1 MKEDLRNLVISN
13 PEVKQLR
20 ILLHGPVGAG
30 KSSFINAIDSIFQ
43 GRMACAS
50 LAEAATAG
58 TSFTKVFKTYKI
70 RNKQYGSYLP
80 FVISDIMGLQPCE
93 SEGAHQDD
101 LIQALEGR
109 LMDGYKFN
117 PISPLSESDQGY
129 KPNPSNSDKTHCLV
143 SIIPASKISLMD
155 NKIIEKMRKIR
166 EKASDMGIPQVVVL
180 TMVDQACPEVNKN
193 LKMIYRSKKIKEKM
207 LECENRLGVPM
218 NCILPVKNYHEE
230 ISLNED
236 VDCVVLRALSQII
249 HFANDYVYT
258 FCSDKHESSQG
269 CSEQDRIQN
278 PDGDFDQEWRS
289 IAWDLPGRNKLESQI
304 RDFSLQNPDVSRLR
318 ILLHGPI
325 GAGKSSFIN
334 SINTVFQGRVTTSA
348 LVASEFGVSFTK
360 KYNVH
365 KFRNGSSGFLPFII
379 NDTMGLEKGKGQG
392 VDIRDIISALTGHIK
407 DNYKFNP
414 VSPLTDEHSEY
425 NKNPNLSDK
434 VHCLVSILPA
444 DKISV
449 MDDEVIAKMKTA
461 REAASD
467 MDIPQVVIMTRVDK
481 GSPQVKEN
489 LRSIY
494 FSKKIKAKIEECSIR
509 LGVPMNCIFP
519 VKNYHE
525 EESLNLEMDCLILAA
540 LRQILHF
547 ANDYVDRLAE

>member
-58 TSFTKVFKTYKI
+58 TSFTKV
-70 RNKQYGSYLP
+70 YGSYLP

-193 LKMIYRSKKIKEKM
+193 LKMIYRSKKIKEKRI
-207 LECENRLGVPM
+207 RLVGLVP
-218 NCILPVKNYHEE
+218 CIICICNPPLMF
-230 ISLNED
+230 IS
-236 VDCVVLRALSQII
+236 
-249 HFANDYVYT
+249 
-258 FCSDKHESSQG
+258 
-269 CSEQDRIQN
+269 
-278 PDGDFDQEWRS
+278 
-289 IAWDLPGRNKLESQI
+289 
-304 RDFSLQNPDVSRLR
+304 
-318 ILLHGPI
+318 ILL
-325 GAGKSSFIN
+325 A
-334 SINTVFQGRVTTSA
+334 
-348 LVASEFGVSFTK
+348 
-360 KYNVH
+360 
-365 KFRNGSSGFLPFII
+365 
-379 NDTMGLEKGKGQG
+379 
-392 VDIRDIISALTGHIK
+392 
-407 DNYKFNP
+407 
-414 VSPLTDEHSEY
+414 
-425 NKNPNLSDK
+425 
-434 VHCLVSILPA
+434 
-444 DKISV
+444 
-449 MDDEVIAKMKTA
+449 
-461 REAASD
+461 
-467 MDIPQVVIMTRVDK
+467 
-481 GSPQVKEN
+481 
-489 LRSIY
+489 
-494 FSKKIKAKIEECSIR
+494 
-509 LGVPMNCIFP
+509 
-519 VKNYHE
+519 
-525 EESLNLEMDCLILAA
+525 
-540 LRQILHF
+540 
-547 ANDYVDRLAE
+547 